1 MLTGSSHQLCRAL
14 TGLAVGDEGPR
25 SRSPAGRPAD
35 RIAVGTGLLQPAASS
50 GRRGTSARTS
60 VRTTTVARDDAEGV
74 SAAGRRRTP
83 PSRSVDAGS
92 GSATTHRATTCPD
105 HCVRPHSSASRTA
118 GVSEEL
124 RTRPGHRSRDK
135 FRDLGVAT
143 MFRPRGCSSR
153 WPSTARQHRPSLAY
167 QAGVR
172 WRVTRV
178 SGGRLA
184 GFTMGVLSRLPVL

>member
-74 SAAGRRRTP
+74 SAAGAAQD
-83 PSRSVDAGS
+83 SSESVRCRGLGQRHDA
-92 GSATTHRATTCPD
+92 
-105 HCVRPHSSASRTA
+105 
-118 GVSEEL
+118 
-124 RTRPGHRSRDK
+124 
-135 FRDLGVAT
+135 
-143 MFRPRGCSSR
+143 PRNN
-153 WPSTARQHRPSLAY
+153 
-167 QAGVR
+167 
-172 WRVTRV
+172 
-178 SGGRLA
+178 
-184 GFTMGVLSRLPVL
+184 LP